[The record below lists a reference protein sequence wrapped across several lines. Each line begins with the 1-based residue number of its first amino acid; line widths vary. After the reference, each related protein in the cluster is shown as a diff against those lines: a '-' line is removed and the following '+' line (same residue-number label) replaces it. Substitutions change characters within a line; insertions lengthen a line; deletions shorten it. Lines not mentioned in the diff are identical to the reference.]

1 MDQSQYRLTRVSST
15 LLPVLAAGLLI
26 FAGEGL
32 AAESHTTGKFQ
43 GIKANTGTASH
54 SMEGDKDYLAVSED
68 FKIPETPAP
77 HWQIVDSKGNV
88 YLLNQLRIK
97 DGKTNRKISV
107 PSYIHDVA
115 KVQIWCS
122 FAEALL
128 GEASF
133 PQPVALNGTANDS
146 TMKHAS
152 AMRDDRSN

>member
-26 FAGEGL
+26 FAGASL
-32 AAESHTTGKFQ
+32 AAEGHTTGKFQ